1 MHTTRTLL
9 ASLATAGV
17 LIGPLAATLNSPAD
31 AASTGTTA
39 GPGGL
44 TVSAVA
50 SPSPSTKAS
59 ATTSTTVAV
68 SPAMQRRLHR
78 THVSLKAIGGASK
91 GTDAQGRTVLRFPTT
106 GTHNTEPAFTHR
118 GGVVLRLAHKRLR
131 LDQIRVNLK
140 DSVLSARADR
150 GGRVDLFRLSPGSSA
165 HQVRR
170 ITLTKTTAKLLD
182 SEFGTHRFK
191 PGQRFG
197 TVRVPKLL
205 GSGSS
210 FSETIQITNSS
221 RYKLQLSDLDAG
233 KGTVTSGGKQTLQP
247 SPGYPTDDTTDTI
260 TYTSN
265 AASGGLVQI
274 TYRIDGT
281 ELTAVALFQ
290 VPTLGFNEAACTQ
303 NSYIDYTTCHIDGGY
318 HPTATWNIVI
328 NPAEAPFPDLGV
340 GTITW
345 KFHKIGAPGSKG
357 LQVNNAAL
365 EDGATVSISDN
376 TDQWHFNWV
385 WNAVG
390 DAGWGELINQG
401 TAKCLERNS
410 TTGVVDQSTCVG
422 SDDQL
427 WKSVWNK
434 AGGGSALQ
442 LKGTDLYLGVDVA
455 PGSVTDGTVPVLRE
469 GLDTYTSWGAEIV
482 D

>member
-1 MHTTRTLL
+1 MTL
-9 ASLATAGV
+9 A
-17 LIGPLAATLNSPAD
+17 SPAD
-31 AASTGTTA
+31 AASTGAAA
-39 GPGGL
+39 GPGAL
-44 TVSAVA
+44 TASAVA
-50 SPSPSTKAS
+50 SPNPSSKSSAKTSTKVVLA
-59 ATTSTTVAV
+59 
-68 SPAMQRRLHR
+68 PAMQRRLQHA
-78 THVSLKAIGGASK
+78 HVPLKAVGGASK
-91 GTDAQGRTVLRFPTT
+91 GKDAAGRTVLRLPNT
-106 GTHNTEPAFTHR
+106 GTHQTEPAFTHR
-118 GGVVLRLAHKRLR
+118 GGVVLGHTHHRLR
-131 LDQIRVNLK
+131 LDQIRVNLQ
-140 DSVLSARADR
+140 DRVVSARVDRDGRADMF
-150 GGRVDLFRLSPGSSA
+150 RVSPGSSA
-165 HQVRR
+165 DQARR

-182 SEFGTHRFK
+182 AEFGTHRFE

-197 TVRVPKLL
+197 TVQMPERL

-221 RYKLQLSDLDAG
+221 RYKLQLADIDAG

-318 HPTATWNIVI
+318 HPTATWDIVI

-376 TDQWHFNWV
+376 TDQLHFNWV

-422 SDDQL
+422 SDNQL

-434 AGGGSALQ
+434 AGGGSALE
-442 LKGTDLYLGVDVA
+442 LKDNGQYLGVDVA
-455 PGSVTDGTVPVLRE
+455 PGSITDGTIPVLRD
-469 GLDTYTSWGAEIV
+469 GLDQYTSWGAETV

>member
-1 MHTTRTLL
+1 
-9 ASLATAGV
+9 
-17 LIGPLAATLNSPAD
+17 
-31 AASTGTTA
+31 
-39 GPGGL
+39 
-44 TVSAVA
+44 
-50 SPSPSTKAS
+50 
-59 ATTSTTVAV
+59 
-68 SPAMQRRLHR
+68 
-78 THVSLKAIGGASK
+78 LKAVGGASK
-91 GTDAQGRTVLRFPTT
+91 GKDAAGRTVLRLPNT
-106 GTHNTEPAFTHR
+106 GTHQTEPAFTHR
-118 GGVVLRLAHKRLR
+118 GGVVLGHTHHRLR
-131 LDQIRVNLK
+131 LDQIRVNLQ
-140 DSVLSARADR
+140 DRVVSARVDRDGRADMF
-150 GGRVDLFRLSPGSSA
+150 RVSPGSSA
-165 HQVRR
+165 DQARR

-182 SEFGTHRFK
+182 AEFGTYRFE

-197 TVRVPKLL
+197 TVQMPERL

-221 RYKLQLSDLDAG
+221 RYKLQLADIDAG

-318 HPTATWNIVI
+318 HPTATWDIVI

-376 TDQWHFNWV
+376 TDQLHFNWV

-422 SDDQL
+422 SDNQL

-434 AGGGSALQ
+434 AGGGSALE
-442 LKGTDLYLGVDVA
+442 LKDNGQYLGVDVA
-455 PGSVTDGTVPVLRE
+455 PGSITDGTIPVLRD
-469 GLDTYTSWGAEIV
+469 GLDQYTSWGAETV